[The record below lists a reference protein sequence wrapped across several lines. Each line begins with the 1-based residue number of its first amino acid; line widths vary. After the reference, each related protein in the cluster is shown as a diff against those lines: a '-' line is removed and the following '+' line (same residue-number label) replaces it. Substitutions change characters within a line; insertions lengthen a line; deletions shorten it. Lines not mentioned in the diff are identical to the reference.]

1 MKQISKILLCLLAVL
16 VVFTGCSYSANYELP
31 PNPEGFETYEY
42 QGFMAVDY
50 NGRTYVPYGTLK
62 GTINGK
68 HIERCVGYII
78 QDGQEMKDTRLYLLN
93 DDENCDYLM
102 EYTVVG
108 EMEQPMFL
116 RAVDTIGCDTV
127 QLDFIESLEYDFW
140 EQYEF

>member
-1 MKQISKILLCLLAVL
+1 MKQLYKIILPLFAVL
-16 VVFTGCSYSANYELP
+16 IMLSGCSGSVNYDLP

-62 GTINGK
+62 GKIYGRN
-68 HIERCVGYII
+68 IDRCVGYII
-78 QDGQEMKDTRLYLLN
+78 QDGEEMKDTRLYILE
-93 DDENCDYLM
+93 DDDNVDYLM
-102 EYTVVG
+102 EYCVDG

-116 RAVDTIGCDTV
+116 RAVDTVGCDV
-127 QLDFIESLEYDFW
+127 AELEYIESLEYDFW